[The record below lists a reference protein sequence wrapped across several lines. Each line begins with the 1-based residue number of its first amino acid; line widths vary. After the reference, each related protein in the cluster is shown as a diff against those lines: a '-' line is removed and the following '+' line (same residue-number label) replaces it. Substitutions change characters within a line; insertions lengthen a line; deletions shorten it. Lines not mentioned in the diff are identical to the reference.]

1 MLHELNCLKRYST
14 LTILFLLFIFSGNTN
29 AQQESKQKKLKFQAD
44 ARIRGEQDWNSRKS
58 DGTYRDDRF
67 RVRFRVRAGLKYRPK
82 EWAEFGIRFRTGYPE
97 KQQDP
102 HLTIGDGYHEFESVP
117 IGFDKLYFR
126 MQYFRF
132 DFWIGR
138 NTFPFEKKHELFWGD
153 NVWLDG
159 FYLGA
164 SFDTAANWID
174 SVKYSGGLFTV
185 INNFSTF
192 SSDSFIGMLRVS
204 TKHLDKRLSVFP
216 SFYYFAEMPDIPDG
230 NENYRFDYA
239 IFHFGAEYIMQQPRM
254 IFGLDFY
261 QNLKNYQSDENIPEF
276 LKNQKSGVVG
286 HIVWGE
292 LKKKGDF
299 STGVYLTYLERYAA
313 VDFFAQND
321 WTRWDYSSQGSRD
334 GRLTNFKGVELV
346 AAYKISKLFQL
357 KMRYFKVEQLL
368 PYGSYLETG
377 DRIRLDLDFKW

>member
-1 MLHELNCLKRYST
+1 MKNPAIR
-14 LTILFLLFIFSGNTN
+14 LFICIFFILLPYISAFS
-29 AQQESKQKKLKFQAD
+29 QEKPKQKKLQFSAD
-44 ARIRGEQDWNSRKS
+44 ARIRFEQDWNSQKS
-58 DGTYRDDRF
+58 DGTFRDDRF
-67 RVRFRVRAGLKYRPK
+67 RLRFRVRAGMKYKPK
-82 EWAEFGIRFRTGYPE
+82 DWAEFGIRFRTGYPE

-102 HLTIGDGYHEFESVP
+102 HLTIGDGYHEFETVP

-164 SFDTAANWID
+164 SFETEAKWID
-174 SVKYSGGLFTV
+174 SVKYSGGLFTI
-185 INNFSTF
+185 INNYSTF
-192 SSDSFIGMLRVS
+192 SSESFIGMLQVS
-204 TKHLDKRLSVFP
+204 SKHLDKRLSIFP
-216 SFYYFAEMPDIPDG
+216 SFYYFAQMPDIPDG
-230 NENYRFDYA
+230 NENYRFNYA
-239 IFHFGAEYIMQQPRM
+239 IFHLGAEYMMQEPRLT
-254 IFGLDFY
+254 FGLDFY
-261 QNLKNYQSDENIPEF
+261 QNLKNYQSDENIPDF
-276 LKNQKSGVVG
+276 LKNEKSGVVG

-299 STGVYLTYLERYAA
+299 SAGVYLTYLERYSA
-313 VDFFAQND
+313 VDFLAQND
-321 WTRWDYSSQGSRD
+321 WVRWDYSGQGSRD
-334 GRLTNFKGVELV
+334 GRLTNFKGLELI
-346 AAYKISKLFQL
+346 AAYKISKRFEL